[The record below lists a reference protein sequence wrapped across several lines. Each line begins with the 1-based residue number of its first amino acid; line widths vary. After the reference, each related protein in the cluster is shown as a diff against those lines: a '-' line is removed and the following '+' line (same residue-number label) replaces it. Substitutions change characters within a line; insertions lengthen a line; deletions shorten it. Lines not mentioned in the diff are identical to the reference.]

1 MKLILGT
8 SKTFQVDL
16 NDAIV
21 LLKNASLVGLAA
33 AITFVGENLANVNF
47 GAATA
52 FVVPVVT
59 IVLQA
64 ATRWLSDY
72 TKK

>member
-1 MKLILGT
+1 MIFGT
-8 SKTFQVDL
+8 SKSFQVDF
-16 NDAIV
+16 NDAIS
-21 LLKNASLVGLAA
+21 LFRNAALVGVAA
-33 AITFVGENLANVNF
+33 AITFVGENLANVDF

-59 IVLQA
+59 VVLQA

>member
-1 MKLILGT
+1 MKFGT
-8 SKTFQVDL
+8 SKGFQVDF
-16 NDAIV
+16 NDAIA
-21 LLKNASLVGLAA
+21 LFRNAALVGVAA
-33 AITFVGENLANVNF
+33 AITFVGENLANVDF

-64 ATRWLSDY
+64 ATRWLADY